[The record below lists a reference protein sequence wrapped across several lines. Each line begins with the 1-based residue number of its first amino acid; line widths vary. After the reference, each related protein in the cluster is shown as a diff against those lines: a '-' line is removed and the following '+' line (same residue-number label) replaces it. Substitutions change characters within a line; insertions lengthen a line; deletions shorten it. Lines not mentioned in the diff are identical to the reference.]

1 MPIKYK
7 KHYICDRI
15 VLDMP
20 DELQKDIILFNQ
32 GEKSAFERLYNRYW
46 AQVYNFTGIYI
57 NNSVEKEDIVQQ
69 TFLKLWELKG
79 KLDPEKGIE
88 GLLFIMTRNQI
99 FNFTHKG
106 VNEAAMK
113 EALMN
118 LKEESSN
125 ELEEQIEAQ
134 ELEKYIDT
142 LVELLPPRQKEAF
155 LLSRKN
161 GMTYKEISKIMGIS
175 EKGVEQ
181 NIYLALKFLRIN
193 LPLILLFFTG

>member
-7 KHYICDRI
+7 KHYICNRI

-134 ELEKYIDT
+134 ELEKYIMAGNLAIENLRNT
-142 LVELLPPRQKEAF
+142 LMNELVTGLMKAPAETGFIIQALIF
-155 LLSRKN
+155 
-161 GMTYKEISKIMGIS
+161 MGIVAGAVS
-175 EKGVEQ
+175 LIG
-181 NIYLALKFLRIN
+181 
-193 LPLILLFFTG
+193 LILRR

>member
-7 KHYICDRI
+7 KHYICNRI

-118 LKEESSN
+118 LK
-125 ELEEQIEAQ
+125 
-134 ELEKYIDT
+134 
-142 LVELLPPRQKEAF
+142 
-155 LLSRKN
+155 
-161 GMTYKEISKIMGIS
+161 
-175 EKGVEQ
+175 
-181 NIYLALKFLRIN
+181 
-193 LPLILLFFTG
+193 